1 MPIELIELLGKHGL
15 VGLAAAVVLYLA
27 GKAFERGFSVTV
39 NAPQSKNEEGTKVI
53 VLRPDEPKQLP
64 AGRRRRKGCRAR
76 RRRKR
81 SLGASP
87 RIRPRETRR

>member
-39 NAPQSKNEEGTKVI
+39 NAPQSKNEEGTRVI
-53 VLRPDEPKQLP
+53 VLRPDEPTKLP
-64 AGRRRRKGCRAR
+64 EPRRGKGRRARRR

-81 SLGASP
+81 SP
-87 RIRPRETRR
+87 R